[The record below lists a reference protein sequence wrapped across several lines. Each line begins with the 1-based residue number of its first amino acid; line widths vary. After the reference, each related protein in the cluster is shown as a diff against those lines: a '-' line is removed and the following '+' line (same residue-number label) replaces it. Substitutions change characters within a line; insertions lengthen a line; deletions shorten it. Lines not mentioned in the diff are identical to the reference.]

1 MKATAPT
8 LRWRN
13 FARAEATRAW
23 VEATKR
29 QALNTSDDDSLSDTN
44 SLNSLSDD
52 NSLDSDSD
60 AGRQQP
66 PQTTNPPQLTGA
78 AKARQRLTAGSRGRV
93 TRRSLEQRQAINTS
107 DDESVDSLDNSLDSA
122 GSSAD
127 EARPSPTSTA
137 TKRSNLSSKTRARL
151 AAKHRR
157 VLDARQ
163 ALDSDSA
170 DSVND
175 SLDSGAESSADEARP
190 LGRPTRTQKR
200 HARRTIDARQA
211 LDSSADDDNSLDTRP
226 TLAPTNPPILA
237 PKNRNRLT
245 FGQRQQHKAAIRRSI
260 AARQNNLQ
268 DPNTSDSNSLSDDNS
283 LSSLSDNNSLDSN
296 SVDSASDSDAAR
308 PQPTNPANL
317 TSKAPKRL
325 GAGAGAS
332 SRPTRIS
339 RREILP
345 LGKRNAPAEHPEQ
358 PEEEDDD
365 AASVSSVSSG
375 DSDDEKKEEEEKDET
390 EKEKTKTS
398 TVTAAPIVTATGSV
412 AATTTATVDGSAT
425 ATITSTSAPSATLEP
440 EDALAPVNSGDATAL
455 PNLSLAPAATA
466 TPSSVLGAIDDQ
478 PQADTQGQQIP
489 VPMAKKMSAGA
500 TAGIVIGVLGF
511 IALLAGAFFLFI
523 KWRRRHRQSSLFG
536 PKTPLADEKGG
547 PPPTI
552 TFTHPSSWPNQN
564 QGQGQTDSAQ
574 RDPTNNNKTNSEV
587 INDLIRAAYAAEGEG
602 RNTMADAHDAAN
614 QHYLDEKAYAMLA
627 GHPPTPAATE
637 KRGVSKWLAD
647 VMTPRQ
653 STVSMSQR
661 WPYPVDP
668 PPETMPVGGGTYM
681 PAGNGM
687 TTTKQK
693 RLTPPR
699 LPLKPVVP
707 PSMLRPGAGGG
718 AGPVGGTGLP
728 PGSNVNPRM
737 TVATQTT
744 TTTSSSARWG

>member
-29 QALNTSDDDSLSDTN
+29 QALNTSDDDSLSNTN

-66 PQTTNPPQLTGA
+66 PQTTNPPQLNGA

-107 DDESVDSLDNSLDSA
+107 DDDSVDSLDNSLDSA
-122 GSSAD
+122 DSSAD
-127 EARPSPTSTA
+127 DARPLPTSAT

-157 VLDARQ
+157 ALDARQ

-175 SLDSGAESSADEARP
+175 SLDSGAESSADEAKP

-200 HARRTIDARQA
+200 RARRTIDARQA
-211 LDSSADDDNSLDTRP
+211 LDSSADDKNSLDSLDSGLSDGNSSANEARP

-283 LSSLSDNNSLDSN
+283 LSSLSDTNSLDSN

-339 RREILP
+339 RREIL
-345 LGKRNAPAEHPEQ
+345 GKRNAPAEHPEH
-358 PEEEDDD
+358 PKEEDDD

-375 DSDDEKKEEEEKDET
+375 DSEDEKHEEEKDEK

-398 TVTAAPIVTATGSV
+398 TVTAAPTATATGS
-412 AATTTATVDGSAT
+412 AATTTAATVDGSAT
-425 ATITSTSAPSATLEP
+425 ATLTSTSGPSATSEP
-440 EDALAPVNSGDATAL
+440 EDALAPVNSGDATTL

-466 TPSSVLGAIDDQ
+466 MPSSVLGAIDNQ
-478 PQADTQGQQIP
+478 PQADTQSQQTP
-489 VPMAKKMSAGA
+489 VPTAKKMSAGA
-500 TAGIVIGVLGF
+500 TAGIVIGVLGMSPF
-511 IALLAGAFFLFI
+511 
-523 KWRRRHRQSSLFG
+523 
-536 PKTPLADEKGG
+536 PLS
-547 PPPTI
+547 PFHPLTI
-552 TFTHPSSWPNQN
+552 QKLT
-564 QGQGQTDSAQ
+564 
-574 RDPTNNNKTNSEV
+574 
-587 INDLIRAAYAAEGEG
+587 L
-602 RNTMADAHDAAN
+602 
-614 QHYLDEKAYAMLA
+614 
-627 GHPPTPAATE
+627 
-637 KRGVSKWLAD
+637 
-647 VMTPRQ
+647 
-653 STVSMSQR
+653 
-661 WPYPVDP
+661 
-668 PPETMPVGGGTYM
+668 
-681 PAGNGM
+681 
-687 TTTKQK
+687 K
-693 RLTPPR
+693 RLHCPSR
-699 LPLKPVVP
+699 RGLLPLYE
-707 PSMLRPGAGGG
+707 MA
-718 AGPVGGTGLP
+718 
-728 PGSNVNPRM
+728 
-737 TVATQTT
+737 
-744 TTTSSSARWG
+744 SSSS